1 MSATLR
7 PAFVLLLS
15 FTVLTGV
22 VYPLV
27 VTGVSRVAFRRQ
39 ATGSLVT
46 ESGRV
51 VGSSLIGQEFHS
63 PRYFWGR
70 LSATGPVPYNAAAS
84 TGSNLGP
91 LNPALAT
98 AAAHR
103 LAALYAAGQDSTV
116 AVPVD
121 LVSASGSGLDP
132 HVSPAAAEYQVE
144 RVALARGADP
154 AAVRTLVREHT
165 EGRQFGVLGQSRV
178 NVLALNLALDRRFP
192 AR

>member
-1 MSATLR
+1 MSVTLR
-7 PAFVLLLS
+7 PAFVLLLA
-15 FTVLTGV
+15 FTLLTGV

-27 VTGVSRVAFRRQ
+27 VTGVSRVAFPRQ
-39 ATGSLVT
+39 AAGSLVT

-51 VGSSLIGQEFHS
+51 VGSSLIGQEFRS
-63 PRYFWGR
+63 SRYFWGR

-91 LNPALAT
+91 LNPALT
-98 AAAHR
+98 RVAANR
-103 LAALYAAGQDSTV
+103 LVALHAAGQDSMV

-132 HVSPAAAEYQVE
+132 HVSVAAAEYQVE

-165 EGRQFGVLGQSRV
+165 EGRQFGVLGQPRV
-178 NVLALNLALDRRFP
+178 NVLALNLALDRRFVAP
-192 AR
+192 